1 MQIKQENIDS
11 NTIKFEIII
20 SKEKLEP
27 SLQKSYLKNVKN
39 IFIPGFRKGKVPRNV
54 VERYY
59 GKDILFNDAFNFF
72 LPTLYN
78 EIVKDNKLDP
88 ISQPEYRITKIND
101 DGSVEVEMII
111 YNKPNF
117 ELPNYKEYDLKLEEA
132 IATDEE
138 VKELIDT
145 EIEKSV
151 RIVSVERTAQIGDLV
166 NFNFEG
172 FLNNKPFE
180 GGKAENFE
188 LILGEKKFI
197 DGFEDN
203 LIGHNI
209 DEEFQFNI
217 TFPSDYHMPTLAG
230 QETVFKIK
238 INSIKEKQFPIF
250 DDEFVQDVSL
260 FSTIDE
266 YTADLKNKI
275 IEKNNEKN
283 KQDLQNKILNKL
295 VEDTIVEIPK
305 VMLDNYVNKALN
317 QIISNLQSN
326 NLTLQQYLDHNNTN
340 IEELREKMEP
350 RALIGIK
357 MNLIIEKIAQIENIE
372 ISQKDFTGKITE
384 LIEKHKLEMSQVN
397 NELVMEIKQ
406 TILHD
411 KTIEFLGNIY
421 INKPLVN

>member
-11 NTIKFEIII
+11 NTIKFEIVI

-78 EIVKDNKLDP
+78 EIVENNKLEP
-88 ISQPEYRITKIND
+88 ISQPGYKITKVND
-101 DGSVEVEMII
+101 DGSIEIEMII
-111 YNKPNF
+111 YNKPKI
-117 ELPNYKEYDLKLEEA
+117 ELSDYKEYDLKLEEA

-138 VKELIDT
+138 VKELIDI

-151 RIVSVERTAQIGDLV
+151 RIISVERAAQMGDSV

-172 FLNNKPFE
+172 FLNDEPFD

-188 LILGEKKFI
+188 LTLGEKKFI

-203 LIGHNI
+203 LIGYTV

-217 TFPSDYHMPTLAG
+217 VFPVDYHMTTLAG

-238 INSIKEKQFPIF
+238 INSIKEKQFPLF
-250 DDEFVQDVSL
+250 DNEFVDDVSL
-260 FSTIDE
+260 FSTINE

-283 KQDLQNKILNKL
+283 IKDLQNKILNKII
-295 VEDTIVEIPK
+295 EDTVIEIPK
-305 VMLDNYVNKALN
+305 VMLDNYVNKVLN
-317 QIISNLQSN
+317 QLVSNLQSN

-350 RALIGIK
+350 RALINIK
-357 MNLIIEKIAQIENIE
+357 MNLIIEKISEVEKIE
-372 ISQKDFTGKITE
+372 ISQKEFTRKITE
-384 LIEKHKLEMSQVN
+384 LMENHKLEMSQVN
-397 NELVMEIKQ
+397 NELVAEIKQ
-406 TILHD
+406 NILHD
-411 KTIEFLGNIY
+411 KVIEFLGNIY
-421 INKPLVN
+421 VNKTNN